1 MRIPRLRHLVVAL
14 LVYLPLAAGMFGP
27 WPGFVSRVSAHCSGQ
42 SALDMRGY
50 WNATDARALIA
61 GCDSGGHRAYLQL
74 ELADLFY
81 PAAAG
86 AVLVLATALLLRD
99 HRRWLWPA
107 LAPALAMTLLDYT
120 ENAGIWTI
128 LLRWPSV
135 SAGGADAAGVAT
147 AVKHVLGF
155 VAFSLPLVLA
165 IALLCRRVW
174 RSAAGHRG
182 PGPSAGS
189 SAPTTTAGVRPAEAA
204 SPRER

>member
-1 MRIPRLRHLVVAL
+1 MRTPRPRHLVVAL
-14 LVYLPLAAGMFGP
+14 FVYLPLAAAMFGP
-27 WPGFVSRVSAHCSGQ
+27 SPGFLSQVSAHCAGLT
-42 SALDMRGY
+42 ALDMRSY
-50 WNATDARALIA
+50 WNAADARALVA
-61 GCDSGGHRAYLQL
+61 ACDSGGHRAYLQL
-74 ELADLFY
+74 ELADLVY

-165 IALLCRRVW
+165 LALLCRRAW
-174 RSAAGHRG
+174 RLI
-182 PGPSAGS
+182 
-189 SAPTTTAGVRPAEAA
+189 
-204 SPRER
+204 PRQARS